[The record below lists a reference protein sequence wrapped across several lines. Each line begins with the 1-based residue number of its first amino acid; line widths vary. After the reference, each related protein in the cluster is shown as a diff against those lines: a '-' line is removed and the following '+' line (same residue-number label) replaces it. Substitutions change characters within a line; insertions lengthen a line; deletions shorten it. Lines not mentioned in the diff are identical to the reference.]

1 MPQRRWTVVVA
12 ALALGVLAA
21 PAASATPAPALS
33 SWHHES
39 RHEKPS
45 HEKPSHEKPSHEK
58 PSHGSEHAMGWYLA
72 MGDSLAAGY
81 QPGQGD
87 DKTGGYVGGVLDA
100 VRTATPKTKL
110 VNVACSGETVV
121 TMVSGGRCTYEEG
134 TQLAQAVEFL
144 HAHRRTTRL
153 VTIDIGANDV
163 QRCVSRSPLGIDDA
177 CIAQGLADVQRLL
190 PRVLTRLHRAAP
202 GARIV
207 VLNYYNPFL
216 AAWLTGADG
225 QALAQQSVALQSTLN
240 AIIAGSAATVG
251 APVADVSTAFRS
263 TDTTVV
269 TVPALGG
276 PVPTN
281 VATICAWTWMCQLGD
296 IHANDTGYAVMTGT
310 VVAKL

>member
-1 MPQRRWTVVVA
+1 MNRRTWSVVVA
-12 ALALGVLAA
+12 VLAA
-21 PAASATPAPALS
+21 VGLSAPTASAQSLPSTAA
-33 SWHHES
+33 HRES
-39 RHEKPS
+39 PPGES
-45 HEKPSHEKPSHEK
+45 G
-58 PSHGSEHAMGWYLA
+58 HGSEHAMGWYLA
-72 MGDSLAAGY
+72 LGDSLAAGY

-87 DKTGGYVGGVLDA
+87 DPTGGYVGGVLDA

-134 TQLAQAVEFL
+134 TQLEQAVEFL

-163 QRCVSRSPLGIDDA
+163 QRCVSRNPLGIDLV
-177 CIAQGLADVQRLL
+177 CIQQGLGDVQRLL
-190 PRVLTRLHRAAP
+190 PQVLAQLHRAAP

-216 AAWLTGADG
+216 AAYLTGPAG
-225 QALAQQSVALQSTLN
+225 QVIAQQSVGLQTALN
-240 AIIAGSAATVG
+240 AIIAGSAASVG
-251 APVADVSTAFRS
+251 AGVADVSTAFRS
-263 TDTTVV
+263 TDTTPV

-276 PVPTN
+276 SVPTN

-296 IHANDTGYAVMTGT
+296 IHANDTGYAVMTGA
-310 VVAKL
+310 VVARL